1 MRQHNHSLEPTYP
14 RRVELGDQTI
24 ALYTDTEGADLTSA
38 VELLEAEG
46 FRVVIDEIESEREL
60 VARVAEL
67 QPSALLIT
75 YVPVGE
81 PVFAAAPTVRVVSC
95 CAVGF
100 DRVDVAAADRHGVW
114 VCNVPDAATHE
125 VAAHALAMALALIR
139 RLPFLDR
146 HVRDGGWSFE
156 AGGMA
161 SLPSELTLGII
172 GLGRIGS
179 CLAGLASGLFAE
191 VVGCDP
197 LLGSERWP
205 IGVRRLDLDQ
215 LLATSD
221 VVSLHTPLT
230 AASDRLIDA
239 RALELLRPGA
249 MLVNVSRGRL
259 VDETA
264 LLDALDRGGLGG
276 AALDVTDP
284 EPPEIG
290 GRLRLHPRVMLT
302 PHAAFY
308 STATPDRYLA
318 YQAANVTAWK
328 RGEIPR
334 GAVNRPGDQAQP
346 AETRRSS

>member
-1 MRQHNHSLEPTYP
+1 
-14 RRVELGDQTI
+14 LGDQPI

-46 FRVVIDEIESEREL
+46 FRVVIDEIGSEREL
-60 VARVAEL
+60 VASVAEL

-75 YVPVGE
+75 YAPVGE

-100 DRVDVAAADRHGVW
+100 DSVDVAAADRLGVW
-114 VCNVPDAATHE
+114 VCNVPDAATDE

-146 HVRDGGWSFE
+146 HVRDGGWSFDA
-156 AGGMA
+156 AGPA
-161 SLPSELTLGII
+161 LLPSELTLGII
-172 GLGRIGS
+172 GLGRIGCS
-179 CLAGLASGLFAE
+179 LVRLASGLFAE

-197 LLGSERWP
+197 LLRAERWP
-205 IGVRRLDLDQ
+205 NGVKRLDLDQ

-221 VVSLHTPLT
+221 VVSLHAPLT

-239 RALELLRPGA
+239 RALELLPPGA

-259 VDETA
+259 VDQLA
-264 LLDALDRGGLGG
+264 LLDALDRGTLVG

-308 STATPDRYLA
+308 STATPDRYLVH
-318 YQAANVTAWK
+318 QAENVTAWK

-334 GAVNRPGDQAQP
+334 GAVNRPSDPVQP
-346 AETRRSS
+346 AETHEGS